1 MSLSASSFENYKI
14 KQSLER
20 IERKRSQ
27 TGATSLVSL
36 YMPNGTSIPDV
47 TQQLVNERG
56 TAANIKSKATGKAV
70 TAALSSILNRL
81 KQVRTLP
88 ENGLVIFC
96 GITQSGKVEYF
107 PITPVQP
114 ISRKMYVCDTRFHTE
129 YLRDQ
134 LEVKDQFALIVIDR
148 ESAAYALLRGNHM
161 TFLRNLSSFVP
172 GKHGKGGQSQRRIQ
186 RGTEILANDHLRR
199 VGEAASVLFLDLPDL
214 KGIVIGG
221 PSLAKDNFIRGEF
234 LDFRLRGK
242 VMGSVDTGYTGEQGI
257 RELME
262 KATDLLKDVRYLEE
276 KELVQVF
283 MRELGKDTGMVAY
296 GQKEVIKAMDLG
308 AVKILIISEEL
319 DVIQT
324 NIVCPQCNYNKQ
336 EAVKA
341 REFVEFEEE
350 IIKSNCPECGSSK
363 LSIEETVDFVVE
375 LGKQATETGARIE
388 IISVDTEEGMIL
400 FKSFG
405 GLVAILRYPIREM

>member
-1 MSLSASSFENYKI
+1 MTHIASSFENYKI

-20 IERKRSQ
+20 IERKKSQ
-27 TGATSLVSL
+27 IGATTLVSL

-70 TAALSSILNRL
+70 IAALSSILNRL
-81 KQVRTLP
+81 KQIRQLP
-88 ENGLVIFC
+88 DNGLVIFC
-96 GITQSGKVEYF
+96 GITQTGKVEYF
-107 PITPVQP
+107 PITPIQP
-114 ISRKMYVCDTRFHTE
+114 LTRKMYVCDTRFHTE
-129 YLRDQ
+129 YLREQ
-134 LEVKDQFALIVIDR
+134 LEEKDQFALMVIDR

-161 TFLRNLSSFVP
+161 TFLRNLTSFVP

-186 RGTEILANDHLRR
+186 RGTEILAQEHLRR
-199 VGEAASVLFLDLPDL
+199 ASELASELFLDLPDL

-234 LDFRLRGK
+234 LDYRLRDK

-262 KATDLLKDVRYLEE
+262 KSVEILKDVRYLEE
-276 KELVQVF
+276 KELVQTF
-283 MRELGKDTGMVAY
+283 MRELGKDTGLVSY
-296 GQKEVIKAMDLG
+296 GQKEVTKAMDLG
-308 AVKILIISEEL
+308 AVKTLLISEEL

-324 NIVCPQCNYNKQ
+324 KIVCPQCNYSKM
-336 EAVKA
+336 EPIKA

-350 IIKSNCPECGSSK
+350 VIKSNCPKCGSSK
-363 LSIEETVDFVVE
+363 LSIDETEDYVEE
-375 LGKQATETGARIE
+375 LGKRAVETGANIE
-388 IISVDTEEGMIL
+388 IISTDTEEGMIL

-405 GLVAILRYPIREM
+405 GLVALLRYPIREM